1 MQSEVIMGFFNRLSW
16 IFFSPARLFEEI
28 KEGNAPW
35 WQAWLWLS
43 IIYVV
48 VGYAAIPINI
58 ALVEINPQNLPAD
71 QVDQQLAFFEGIG
84 KWLQIGATPLI
95 LLLVTLAVSGLAYI
109 LVSIFSEKANFKKFF
124 TLSLYTSIVSSLANV
139 IATLVVRMKG
149 VDAIR
154 TAADAKFSI
163 GLGFLAPDEGAL
175 VRALLASVDFFAIWS
190 FVLVVMGLM
199 HVFEMTR
206 RQAIYC
212 IIPMWI
218 IYVGM
223 LLLGEVTGS
232 FG

>member
-1 MQSEVIMGFFNRLSW
+1 MPAVKLIAEDWDAEGVYQVGTFPSW
-16 IFFSPARLFEEI
+16 GRWAEW
-28 KEGNAPW
+28 NA
-35 WQAWLWLS
+35 
-43 IIYVV
+43 
-48 VGYAAIPINI
+48 
-58 ALVEINPQNLPAD
+58 
-71 QVDQQLAFFEGIG
+71 
-84 KWLQIGATPLI
+84 
-95 LLLVTLAVSGLAYI
+95 
-109 LVSIFSEKANFKKFF
+109 KFRDDIRCF
-124 TLSLYTSIVSSLANV
+124 VKGEPGIVSSLANV

-154 TAADAKFSI
+154 TADDAKFSI
-163 GLGFLAPDEGAL
+163 GLRFLVPEEGAL
-175 VRALLASVDFFAIWS
+175 VKALLASVDFFAIWS

-199 HVFEMTR
+199 HLFEMTR

>member
-1 MQSEVIMGFFNRLSW
+1 MGFFNRLSW
-16 IFFSPARLFEEI
+16 ILFSPAMLFADI
-28 KEGNAPW
+28 KEGKAPW
-35 WQAWLWLS
+35 WQAWVWLS
-43 IIYVV
+43 IIYLI
-48 VGYAAIPINI
+48 VGYASIPINI

-71 QVDQQLAFFEGIG
+71 QLDQQLAFYEGVG
-84 KWLQIGATPLI
+84 KWFQIGATPLV
-95 LLLVTLAVSGLAYI
+95 LLLVTLAVSGLGYI
-109 LVSIFSEKANFKKFF
+109 LVSILSEKANFKKFF

-139 IATLVVRMKG
+139 IGTLVIRMKG
-149 VDAIR
+149 VETIR

-175 VRALLASVDFFAIWS
+175 VRVLLASFDFFAVWS

-199 HVFEMTR
+199 QVFDMTR

-218 IYVGM
+218 IYLGM

-232 FG
+232 LS

>member
-1 MQSEVIMGFFNRLSW
+1 MGFFNRLSW
-16 IFFSPARLFEEI
+16 IFFSPARLFEDI

-43 IIYVV
+43 IIYVI
-48 VGYAAIPINI
+48 VGYASIPINI
-58 ALVEINPQNLPAD
+58 ALVEINPQNLSAE

-84 KWLQIGATPLI
+84 KWVQIGATPVI
-95 LLLVTLAVSGLAYI
+95 LLLVTLAVSGLVYI
-109 LVSIFSEKANFKKFF
+109 LVSILSEKANFKKFF
-124 TLSLYTSIVSSLANV
+124 ALSLYTSIVSSLANV

-154 TAADAKFSI
+154 TADDAKFSI
-163 GLGFLAPDEGAL
+163 GLRFLVPEEGAL
-175 VRALLASVDFFAIWS
+175 VKALLASIDFFAIWS

-199 HVFEMTR
+199 HLFEMTR

>member
-1 MQSEVIMGFFNRLSW
+1 MRFLNRLGW
-16 IFFSPARLFEEI
+16 IFFSPAKLFEDI
-28 KEGNAPW
+28 KVGNAPW

-43 IIYVV
+43 IIYLI

-58 ALVEINPQNLPAD
+58 ALLEINPRNLPAD
-71 QVDQQLAFFEGIG
+71 QIDQQLAFLEGVG
-84 KWLQIGATPLI
+84 KWFQIGATPVI
-95 LLLVTLAVSGLAYI
+95 LLLVTLAVSGLVYV
-109 LVSIFSEKANFKKFF
+109 LVSILSDKANFKKFF
-124 TLSLYTSIVSSLANV
+124 TLSLYTSIVSSFANV

-163 GLGFLAPDEGAL
+163 GLGFLAPEQGAL
-175 VRALLASVDFFAIWS
+175 ARVLLISVEFFAVWS

-199 HVFEMTR
+199 HIFEMTR

-212 IIPMWI
+212 VIPMWI

-223 LLLGEVTGS
+223 LLLSEITGS